1 MNWEIH
7 HVNLPAQDVIETRKF
22 LTEIIGLNE
31 GKWIYPETMGELHH
45 DERSIAYFGIE
56 NRGIHAV
63 RSIPSFAK
71 DNGFMHNP
79 TIGGHFA
86 IGVSDLQGIMDRLT
100 AAGIPFSD
108 AGVYAMAGVHQIYV
122 YDPSYNVIEINQTK
136 SPLPADQLAKQ
147 DASEH
152 VEIHH
157 VMIPAHDVA
166 QSVAFFRDIVGLEE
180 GVAPD
185 ANDNGSAEKR
195 DAAFFGEDGRGIHL
209 VKPSAT
215 YPGSHGLLHNPTLD
229 PHFSIQV
236 ENIDSI
242 REKMDAA
249 DILYSNGGTCPT
261 AASNSLLV
269 YTPSLRLIE
278 LTQINI

>member
-7 HVNLPAQDVIETRKF
+7 HVNLPAQDVIATRRF
-22 LTEIIGLNE
+22 LCDVVGLVE
-31 GKWIYPETMGELHH
+31 GKWIYPETVGELHH

-63 RSIPSFAK
+63 RSIPSFAR

-86 IGVSDLQGIMDRLT
+86 IGVSDIEGVMARLT
-100 AAGIPFSD
+100 EAGIPFSD

-136 SPLPADQLAKQ
+136 SALPADQVAKQ

-185 ANDNGSAEKR
+185 AGYDGGAEKR
-195 DAAFFGEDGRGIHL
+195 DAAFFGANGRGIHL

-215 YPGSHGLLHNPTLD
+215 YPGSHGLLHNPTID
-229 PHFSIQV
+229 PHFAIQV
-236 ENIDSI
+236 ANVDVV
-242 REKMDAA
+242 REKMAAA
-249 DILYSNGGTCPT
+249 DILYSDGGTCPT
-261 AASNSLLV
+261 ADAKSLLV

-278 LTQINI
+278 VMQQGT